1 MVQRYKCVIFDV
13 DGTLLDTSEGLISAV
28 RYTINQFGLE
38 QLDENVVRTFIGP
51 PIQDSFKRVY
61 GFGDD
66 KIRAMSYTFRERYKD
81 EELLKA
87 RPYEGIYDVLE
98 TLVVHGI
105 KLAIATYKRQD
116 YAAKLLKSFG
126 FNKYTNIICGS
137 DFEGKLRKKDIT
149 ELALKDA
156 GIRDYSGAL
165 MVGDSDNDA
174 IGAEK
179 IGIDFLGVT
188 YGFGFET
195 REDIYKFKAIGAAE
209 STDEILKMII

>member
-38 QLDENVVRTFIGP
+38 QLDENVMRTFIGP

-66 KIRAMSYTFRERYKD
+66 KIRVMSYTFRERYKD

-156 GIRDYSGAL
+156 GIRDYSGAV

-179 IGIDFLGVT
+179 IGIDSLGVT